1 MNKTLLF
8 TLIISFFTL
17 QLNAQCSENDETK
30 VLLIGD
36 SWAFFMY
43 VDGTIDNVF
52 EKWGHTHYK
61 FLSNPTVAE
70 NGAETDD
77 FQGSS
82 KQTEIQ
88 NLINDNPSIEAIHL
102 SIAGNDVLGD
112 WNVNFTQAQLDELID
127 SVYAR
132 TLDVVNFLKSTKP
145 GIKIVFSGYV
155 YPNFEEILT
164 VNNPL
169 GNSHPFYGTWNSM
182 GQPTFLQINTILND
196 FSTLMEDY
204 ANTEPQVEF
213 YKAPALMQYTFGQN
227 DVLGV
232 APGGTYPPFTQPLPF
247 GDPSYPSPKESMRD
261 YLGITRDCFHLSPKG
276 YRDLIGYH
284 TQKFYHKFLMDDQ
297 YLLSTLSNDGSVSSA
312 QNVSNDLILGKNG
325 SEDFA
330 TVLNFNTQNMDWQKV
345 TNAEIFLR
353 IEEITGDNPLSSPV
367 EVSVKSGN
375 LGSTI
380 TIDAADYTANTDMD
394 ETPCVF
400 GSNNQ
405 TQSWIRIELPATM
418 NEFITKN
425 SNTQFLIKS
434 TSTTDGTVKFT
445 NASDSDFA
453 PVLNLKYDTTYTSI
467 KNINE
472 ESTLVLFPNPAEHIL
487 RINKNEASISSI
499 KIYNSLGQLC
509 LQQQN
514 NSTSI
519 NVESLNSGFYKVAI
533 TMDSKVIMRNFV
545 KK

>member
-1 MNKTLLF
+1 MKKTIFFTFIIFLF
-8 TLIISFFTL
+8 TA
-17 QLNAQCSENDETK
+17 QLKAQCNETDETK

-169 GNSHPFYGTWNSM
+169 GNNHPFYGTWNSM

-232 APGGTYPPFTQPLPF
+232 APGGTYPPFTQALPF

-325 SEDFA
+325 SEEFA

-345 TNAEIFLR
+345 DKAELFLR
-353 IEEITGDNPLSSPV
+353 IEEVTGDNPLGSPI

-380 TIDAADYTANTDMD
+380 AIDATDYTANTDMD

-400 GSNNQ
+400 GSDNQ
-405 TQSWIRIELPATM
+405 SQSWIRIELPASM

-434 TSTTDGTVKFT
+434 TGVADGTVKFT

-453 PVLNLKYDTTYTSI
+453 PVLNLKYDTTYTAI
-467 KNINE
+467 KNIEN
-472 ESTLVLFPNPAEHIL
+472 ESTLVLFPNPVEHTL
-487 RINKNEASISSI
+487 RINKNEAPISSI
-499 KIYNSLGQLC
+499 EIYNTLGQLC

-533 TMDSKVIMRNFV
+533 TMDNKVLMKNFV